1 MFDGRLGDYVLTR
14 CDETVTFC
22 GWFCI
27 FRKNYWIW
35 RNKFKSLI
43 TMESEN
49 MLYVARKMIS
59 NSFIVFRVTFFHSP
73 LTYIIPPLS
82 VQKLYHLN
90 WILFWAKRLTK
101 KNRMTR
107 HIRWDLLSECDEVCP
122 AHMESSPRAPSEHS
136 PIKRNQYVHT
146 LDIIVPVK
154 SNPIRFFFL
163 SWTVHMERHTHISEA
178 YKKGRLR
185 CVKWTIVNQQ
195 GKKLTSE
202 WSSKDHLPTDWYFLS
217 ANQSDRYGVWGW
229 SE

>member
-1 MFDGRLGDYVLTR
+1 M
-14 CDETVTFC
+14 
-22 GWFCI
+22 
-27 FRKNYWIW
+27 
-35 RNKFKSLI
+35 
-43 TMESEN
+43 
-49 MLYVARKMIS
+49 
-59 NSFIVFRVTFFHSP
+59 FRVTFFNSP

-107 HIRWDLLSECDEVCP
+107 HIRWDLLSECFSGTYGIVSEC
-122 AHMESSPRAPSEHS
+122 PSERS

-163 SWTVHMERHTHISEA
+163 SWTVHMERHTHILEA

-185 CVKWTIVNQQ
+185 CVKWTIVTQQ

-202 WSSKDHLPTDWYFLS
+202 WSSKDHLPTDWFFYRRIRAIVTVCGDE
-217 ANQSDRYGVWGW
+217 ANNMNDFGNSV
-229 SE
+229 